1 MAKRIKMS
9 GNGTN
14 PIFAVA
20 AKAIKAQN
28 LTTSHDVEKM
38 LQLSDEIKQIRNNTN
53 LTPTEKDRLYEAKL
67 MLFRQV
73 QDKVLKNGLSMVQ
86 NSDDNDDYKIRK
98 MELRNIVREELQEIM
113 KQLNGSRQPRVNE
126 NDDRGN
132 NENHDDDNDDNN
144 DDHPPQQPDDDD
156 DDDNNDDQQPKG
168 RIRRKR
174 DETVVSSTTAGF
186 KTPKHRGH
194 TNNADD
200 DESPEFFDAI
210 SGETPRQSKGP
221 TKRSAKR
228 IITDILKNQGTTFKG
243 RKVFIKKADNYQT
256 TYIPNNAGYQQSSYQ
271 TILDYLASPTVRK
284 QPKTSLNGLLY
295 NMYKN
300 IMKTTTD
307 KDKLLKECPNLRD
320 AHVKFSIPNV
330 NKWDVLK

>member
-38 LQLSDEIKQIRNNTN
+38 LQLSDEIKQIRNNTT

-67 MLFRQV
+67 LLFRQT

-86 NSDDNDDYKIRK
+86 NSDDNDGYKIRK
-98 MELRNIVREELQEIM
+98 MELRNIVREELQELM
-113 KQLNGSRQPRVNE
+113 KLLDGPRQPRADE
-126 NDDRGN
+126 NNDGGDD
-132 NENHDDDNDDNN
+132 ENHDDNNDDNN
-144 DDHPPQQPDDDD
+144 DDQPPPQQPDDDD
-156 DDDNNDDQQPKG
+156 DDDNDDQQQR

-174 DETVVSSTTAGF
+174 DETAVSSTTDGF
-186 KTPKHRGH
+186 KTPKHRMH
-194 TNNADD
+194 TNSAD
-200 DESPEFFDAI
+200 DESPEFYDAV
-210 SGETPRQSKGP
+210 SGETPRQSNGP

-256 TYIPNNAGYQQSSYQ
+256 MYIPNNTGYQQASFQ
-271 TILDYLASPTVRK
+271 TVLDYLASPTARK